1 MLYTEYWD
9 LAFPPFANDSRA
21 ETFVPTRSATLCIGR
36 LRYALGTG
44 MGASALFG
52 DAGTGKS
59 RVARILLQEFAAANW
74 LAAYMPNPSGSP
86 RDILAALHPARAAA
100 VPPGSPGM
108 TELQAFL
115 IDRAVNRQP
124 ILLVVDDAQAAR
136 GTDFLETLRTLLN
149 IEHDGVRA
157 LSILLAG
164 QAGMERKLAAASGF
178 DGQLLVRA
186 VLDRMTPEETQLYIL
201 ARLKVAGSR
210 QGIFTKHAAD
220 CIVKYSRGVPRQVNR
235 LCELSLVIAYGLEEK
250 KATPEIVDMA
260 AADLD
265 LLPPADAGF
274 FQWPQPAPPPPPD
287 PDQEAPEEEDV
298 LAQLAAEGA

>member
-1 MLYTEYWD
+1 MLYTGFWG
-9 LAFPPFANDSRA
+9 LAFPPFANDSRP
-21 ETFVPTRSATLCIGR
+21 ETFVPAHSATLCLGR
-36 LRYALGTG
+36 LRYALGMG

-52 DAGTGKS
+52 EAGTGKS
-59 RVARILLQEFAAANW
+59 RVARILVQEFSAARW
-74 LAAYMPNPSGSP
+74 LAAYMPNPVGAP
-86 RDILAALHPARAAA
+86 RDILAALDPARAAA
-100 VPPGSPGM
+100 VPASSPGM

-115 IDRAVNRQP
+115 IDRAMHRQP
-124 ILLVVDDAQAAR
+124 VLLVVDDAQAAR

-149 IEHDGVRA
+149 IEHDGIKA

-164 QAGMERKLAAASGF
+164 QASMERKLAAASGF

-186 VLDRMTPEETQLYIL
+186 VLERMTDEETRLYIL

-210 QGIFTKHAAD
+210 QGIFTRHAAEL
-220 CIVKYSRGVPRQVNR
+220 VVRYSLGIPRQVNR

-250 KATPEIVDMA
+250 KVTPEIVEMA

-265 LLPPADAGF
+265 MLPAEDALF
-274 FQWPQPAPPPPPD
+274 FPWPQPPGPELSEPEP
-287 PDQEAPEEEDV
+287 EPEEDDV